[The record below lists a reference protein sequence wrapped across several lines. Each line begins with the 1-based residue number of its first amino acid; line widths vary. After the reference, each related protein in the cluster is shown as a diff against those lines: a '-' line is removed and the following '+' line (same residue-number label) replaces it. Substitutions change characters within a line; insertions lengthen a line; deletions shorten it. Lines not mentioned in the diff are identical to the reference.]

1 MSMRVLFNGAV
12 LVRPGASTKIDAS
25 QFQNIVLNGLGTVG
39 LIGEAESG
47 APHVLGIWT
56 SPEDVKAEFVSGD
69 LVDAAAIVAAPGND
83 PRIPAGAATI
93 VTYKVN
99 ASTQALYAHPVSPNT
114 IHTFKSKK
122 YGFAANM
129 LSVALAVG
137 GSANERVIT
146 ITGPDDFGVLQSEV
160 SPSLGATGKFTMQYT
175 GASTACTVTITATTL
190 TTTTASPNTPAED
203 LNLTLSDFASL
214 NDLVVYIN
222 NLASYSATAL
232 VTNAVS
238 FNPLDLDAVVA
249 LNVKTLATLFSLNFD
264 LANWVNLNSSFI
276 TDTLTRGKVGPAA
289 ILTTTP
295 LAGGTRG
302 TSANSDWVA
311 AFLAMRSVRINQM
324 VPLASENALG
334 ATPAGGAG
342 RIGDTYTYASILA
355 SAVAHAKFVSSTAG
369 RNECQAW
376 SGMKGT
382 KTEII
387 AAANGQNSE
396 HLCLVGQK
404 LVRQRASDAEIATL
418 PEWATACALAGM
430 RAGAQLGEPLTWKY
444 LLATGVTSDPSWK
457 ETDNDDCTDMAL
469 NGVMVIN
476 SKTNKGFRLD
486 KGITTFTKLDNDAY
500 TEETVVQIWKA
511 IGYDLRTALEDA
523 FVGTGGTLDK
533 VQTAPAVMKRV
544 LEPQRQA
551 GAITDSLIDGVRTP
565 AYRNMTAKLSGD
577 VLSAGVTITP
587 TPGINFVLNT
597 IVLVPAASST

>member
-1 MSMRVLFNGAV
+1 MTMRVLFNGAV

-39 LIGEAESG
+39 LVGEADGG
-47 APHVLGIWT
+47 APHQILIST
-56 SPEDVKAEFVSGD
+56 SPEDVKAEYVSGD
-69 LVDAAAIVAAPGND
+69 LVEAAAIVAAPGND

-99 ASTQALYAHPVSPNT
+99 ASTQAQYAHPVSPNT
-114 IHTFKSKK
+114 IHTFKSKRW
-122 YGFAANM
+122 GLAAN
-129 LSVALAVG
+129 LISVALAVG
-137 GSANERVIT
+137 TTANERVVT
-146 ITGPDDFGVLQSEV
+146 ITAPDAFGVLTSEV
-160 SPSLGATGKFTMQYT
+160 SPSLGGTGKFTMQYV

-203 LNLTLSDFASL
+203 LNLNLADFASL
-214 NDLVVYIN
+214 SDLVTYIN
-222 NLASYSATAL
+222 NHTAYTAAAL

-238 FNPLDLDAVVA
+238 FSPLDLDAVAGVD
-249 LNVKTLATLFSLNFD
+249 VKTLATLYSRNFD
-264 LANWVNLNSSFI
+264 LANWINQNSAFI
-276 TDTLTRGKVGPAA
+276 TDTLTRGKTGPAA
-289 ILTTTP
+289 VLTTTP
-295 LAGGTRG
+295 LTGGTRG

-311 AFLAMRSVRINQM
+311 AFLAMRSVRINQI
-324 VPLASENALG
+324 VPLASKDAVAVQG
-334 ATPAGGAG
+334 TF
-342 RIGDTYTYASILA
+342 TYASILA
-355 SAVAHAKFVSSTAG
+355 SVVAHAKFVSSTAG

-376 SGMKGT
+376 SGMDAT
-382 KTEII
+382 KTNLI

-404 LVRQRASDAEIATL
+404 IIRQRASDGAIATL

-430 RAGAQLGEPLTWKY
+430 RAGAPLGEPLTWKY
-444 LLATGVTSDPSWK
+444 LLATGVTSDPSWS
-457 ETDNDDCTDMAL
+457 ESNNDDCVDMTL
-469 NGVMVIN
+469 NGVMVVN
-476 SKTNKGFRLD
+476 SITTKGIRLD

-500 TEETVVQIWKA
+500 TEETIVQTWKA
-511 IGYDLRTALEDA
+511 VGYDLRSALEDA

-544 LEPQRQA
+544 LEPHRQA
-551 GAITDSLIDGVRTP
+551 GDITDSIVDGVRTP
-565 AYRNMTAKLSGD
+565 AYRNMTAKLAGD